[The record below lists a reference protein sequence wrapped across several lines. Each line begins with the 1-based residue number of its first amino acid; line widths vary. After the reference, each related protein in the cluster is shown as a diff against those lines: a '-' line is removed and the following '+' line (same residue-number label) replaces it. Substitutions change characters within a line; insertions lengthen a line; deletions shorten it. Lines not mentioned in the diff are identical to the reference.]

1 MKEFLKKSWAWILS
15 VLVLASVIVTKTYN
29 EKIQKKNVEALQS
42 ELTNYKLKDGTLVA
56 SNKSLLFEN
65 EQLNKSLSEKDK
77 ELANKFSEV
86 KTVTKIQEVLRI
98 DTIKIVYK
106 DSVKSNFRRVGVVK
120 NKSYSLNYITTQK
133 GIKLSNILVP
143 DTVTV
148 ITGKKRK
155 WFLGKETETVD
166 VLHSNVLI
174 KTEDIKH
181 IENTPKKKWYD
192 TNLFKI
198 GVGFIGG
205 AIILK

>member
-15 VLVLASVIVTKTYN
+15 VLVLTSVIVTKTYN

-106 DSVKSNFRRVGVVK
+106 DSIKCNFRRVGNVK

-133 GIKLSNILVP
+133 GIKLSNIVVP

>member
-1 MKEFLKKSWAWILS
+1 MKEFLKKSWAWIASLA
-15 VLVLASVIVTKTYN
+15 VLASVAVTKTYN

-56 SNKSLLFEN
+56 SNKTLLFNN
-65 EQLNKSLSEKDK
+65 EELKKSLSDKDK

-86 KTVTKIQEVLRI
+86 KTVTKIKEVLRI
-98 DTIKIVYK
+98 DTLKIVYK
-106 DSVKSNFRRVGVVK
+106 DTVKCNFRRVGTVK
-120 NKSYSLNYITTQK
+120 NNNYSLNYITTQK
-133 GIKLSNILVP
+133 GIKLSNLVVP
-143 DTVTV
+143 DTVTI

-174 KTEDIKH
+174 KTEEIKH

-198 GVGFIGG
+198 GIGVIGG
-205 AIILK
+205 AVLIK

>member
-1 MKEFLKKSWAWILS
+1 MKEFLKKSWAWIAS
-15 VLVLASVIVTKTYN
+15 ITVLASVAVTKTYN

-56 SNKSLLFEN
+56 SNKTLLFNN
-65 EQLNKSLSEKDK
+65 EELKKSLSDKDK

-86 KTVTKIQEVLRI
+86 KTVTKIKEVLRI
-98 DTIKIVYK
+98 DTLKIVYR
-106 DSVKSNFRRVGVVK
+106 DSVKCNFRRVGTVK
-120 NKSYSLNYITTQK
+120 NKNYSLNYITTQK
-133 GIKLSNILVP
+133 GIKLSNLVVP
-143 DTVTV
+143 DTVTI

-174 KTEDIKH
+174 KTKEIKH
-181 IENTPKKKWYD
+181 IENTAKKKWYD

-198 GVGFIGG
+198 GIGVIGG
-205 AIILK
+205 AVLIK

>member
-1 MKEFLKKSWAWILS
+1 MKEYLKKTWIYIVS
-15 VLVLASVIVTKTYN
+15 ILALTSIIISKKAN
-29 EKIQKKNVEALQS
+29 ELTQKKNIEALQS
-42 ELTNYKLKDGTLVA
+42 ELTTYKLKDGSIVA
-56 SNKSLLFEN
+56 SNKSLIFEN

-106 DSVKSNFRRVGVVK
+106 DSVKCNFRRVGNVK

-133 GIKLSNILVP
+133 GIKLSNIVVP